1 MEIIAFNPH
10 PKQAEIIDSILLNDA
25 KFHTIIIGRQ
35 WGKTL
40 MAINL
45 ILYWAFNDSPCD
57 LLWVSPV
64 YSQAQK
70 VQKEINN
77 ILNNTGL
84 IKSNN
89 YTDNILT
96 LVNDSKIIFRSGE
109 RYDNIRGFTFDYAVI
124 DECAY
129 LKEEAWSASIRPTLA
144 VKGKKVIFISTPK
157 GKNWIHKL
165 YELGKSNNSNYL
177 SYNAPSSSSPYIPLD
192 ELEDAKK
199 TLPSKIYEQEYLAQ
213 FIEDGGEVFSN
224 INEIMFDQWPT
235 TPSTKFYAG
244 LDLAKQ
250 EDFTCL
256 TIFNDRGEVVEI
268 YHKTQTDW
276 NQLIDELAKVINK
289 YNAITLIEV
298 NSMGDVIYDQLKRK
312 VKQISPFVTSNKS
325 KQEIIEGLI
334 LSINNKEIS
343 IPSERL
349 FKPLKQELEVF
360 TYEYSPKTRNVK
372 YGAPNG
378 FHDDC
383 VMSLALATYALKTQ
397 KTKGQYTILT

>member
-1 MEIIAFNPH
+1 MEITAFSPH
-10 PKQAEIIDSILLNDA
+10 PKQLEIIDSILLNDA

-165 YELGKSNNSNYL
+165 YELGKSNNPNYL

-199 TLPSKIYEQEYLAQ
+199 TLPSKIFRQEYEAE
-213 FIEDGGEVFSN
+213 FIDDGGEVFSN

-298 NSMGDVIYDQLKRK
+298 NSMGDVIYDQLKKK

-360 TYEYSPKTRNVK
+360 TYEYSPKTRSVK

-378 FHDDC
+378 FHDDLI
-383 VMSLALATYALKTQ
+383 MSLALCTYALKT
-397 KTKGQYTILT
+397 KKSKGKYYLYT